1 MKKSIFKS
9 FFIAC
14 FIVAVLCFLLC
25 AHVASAEMIYPS
37 DDFTTMDASEFT
49 ADSVVGIST
58 NKDKTHGAIP
68 SETWGSPVRIA
79 DESYLIYRI
88 TNGDD
93 EIGPLFT
100 ALKANLWNQN
110 DETAHEENAVKV
122 YVGAS
127 DSEFTLVRAYGCN
140 DAPSRDLSV
149 VLDLTEA
156 VSGLNTAYVKIELVQ
171 SKVHCENSG
180 CTNGMH
186 VSGCGKTIATS
197 DGMIDIWHFGV
208 KLYSV
213 RFYGEEAVIDEEQP
227 VPNGFK
233 ALIPNSVPTSAF
245 YTFPEIVFTDN
256 VDETVDYN
264 ITMTDP
270 YNIDTELPLNAT
282 GFFAEYE
289 GIYTFEI
296 RASDKSGNTYVDK
309 FSVNCVLGAG
319 LPSIGFENIPVKNG
333 RQGIEYVIEP
343 LSYLPEEV
351 DELDIYAVNPSGER
365 VEIKNGRFVPDAIG
379 EYRIKYEA
387 TNSYGTSKLLVRVY
401 VKYNVGDGNVYE
413 MVKDSA
419 NWLGAAAQSENGVYI
434 SGEAYSQLPFDIK
447 NGIKITFTLPPEM
460 NSWIGLYFT
469 RTSGFNRYYLDDKT
483 EYGKN
488 GCAPGLYV
496 LIYRQSDAY
505 YCNVD
510 YVGLSR
516 ISMEVLNHY
525 NCGLGPDITIALTK
539 VDGEDN
545 IRFYINGVKNENY
558 ELNYSVNASVC
569 ADNEDFC
576 YIGFGNCSASGITLK
591 SVDILDNVAPIIRLS
606 SSIPANFKVG
616 DKYILPDITAIDA
629 HDGETEYSVRLFSP
643 DGKLVSHVGEIVLD
657 KEGVWYC
664 IVRTEDASG
673 NVASEIYALNVG
685 NVSKTRT
692 VENGGGCSS
701 YASGGACALGVA
713 AVSAAILF
721 LLIKRKRADG

>member
-1 MKKSIFKS
+1 
-9 FFIAC
+9 
-14 FIVAVLCFLLC
+14 
-25 AHVASAEMIYPS
+25 
-37 DDFTTMDASEFT
+37 
-49 ADSVVGIST
+49 
-58 NKDKTHGAIP
+58 
-68 SETWGSPVRIA
+68 
-79 DESYLIYRI
+79 
-88 TNGDD
+88 
-93 EIGPLFT
+93 
-100 ALKANLWNQN
+100 
-110 DETAHEENAVKV
+110 
-122 YVGAS
+122 
-127 DSEFTLVRAYGCN
+127 
-140 DAPSRDLSV
+140 
-149 VLDLTEA
+149 
-156 VSGLNTAYVKIELVQ
+156 
-171 SKVHCENSG
+171 
-180 CTNGMH
+180 
-186 VSGCGKTIATS
+186 
-197 DGMIDIWHFGV
+197 
-208 KLYSV
+208 
-213 RFYGEEAVIDEEQP
+213 
-227 VPNGFK
+227 
-233 ALIPNSVPTSAF
+233 
-245 YTFPEIVFTDN
+245 
-256 VDETVDYN
+256 
-264 ITMTDP
+264 
-270 YNIDTELPLNAT
+270 
-282 GFFAEYE
+282 
-289 GIYTFEI
+289 
-296 RASDKSGNTYVDK
+296 
-309 FSVNCVLGAG
+309 
-319 LPSIGFENIPVKNG
+319 
-333 RQGIEYVIEP
+333 
-343 LSYLPEEV
+343 
-351 DELDIYAVNPSGER
+351 
-365 VEIKNGRFVPDAIG
+365 
-379 EYRIKYEA
+379 
-387 TNSYGTSKLLVRVY
+387 
-401 VKYNVGDGNVYE
+401 
-413 MVKDSA
+413 
-419 NWLGAAAQSENGVYI
+419 
-434 SGEAYSQLPFDIK
+434 
-447 NGIKITFTLPPEM
+447 M

-469 RTSGFNRYYLDDKT
+469 RTSGFTRYYLDDKT

-569 ADNEDFC
+569 ADNEEFC

-591 SVDILDNVAPIIRLS
+591 SVDILDNAAPIIRLS
-606 SSIPANFKVG
+606 ASIPEKFKVG

-643 DGKLVSHVGEIVLD
+643 DGKLVSHVGEIALD